1 MTSITRTSNPL
12 SAARRTRTMRRAVLS
27 AALLGGV
34 AGCLDLNVTD
44 PNGLGITTVFTNAAN
59 TEAALI
65 GSWKAYTDVTRGS
78 CPTLPFAVWGDEI
91 TTTSVSYID
100 YSREPRIPIN
110 NRDNLNCT
118 TRYGYWSPF
127 ESSAGARESFQ
138 GIRANNL
145 KFGAITAATPDGA
158 DTPSRLIFAKFIIAI
173 NTLKHGLYFDQAFI
187 ADTAMAPG
195 DRGITFSPSAV
206 VLATARAEL
215 RNIIADARA
224 TTAFTWPAT
233 FINGRAITRDE
244 LIRIAYS
251 YLVKADVYAPRNPA
265 ERATVNWAAVL
276 ARLDSGITRDFGHQ
290 ADPTIAG
297 TSSTYI
303 NNSFA
308 QSTVRISNRLLG
320 PADTSGQ
327 YQLWHSQ
334 PLSNRTAFTITT
346 PDRRIH
352 GATNAVTGTRF
363 IRLTTTMGSATN
375 GPYLTSS
382 YRSIRYLNTA
392 ADSGNRAFVLELS
405 LDEMKFIRA
414 EALWRLGRSVEAA
427 ALINPTRLAA
437 NLKAVD
443 ANGPPAG
450 RDCVPKKVNGTC
462 GDLFDAIQYEKRIE
476 LYPYQAEVTWF
487 DARGWGKLVQGTP
500 FQLPVSGRELITQG
514 LPFYTFGGVGMPG
527 GAP

>member
-65 GSWKAYTDVTRGS
+65 GSWKAYTDVNRGS

-100 YSREPRIPIN
+100 YSMEPRIPIN

-173 NTLKHGLYFDQAFI
+173 NTFKHGLYFDQAFI
-187 ADTAMAPG
+187 ADTAMTPG

-276 ARLDSGITRDFGHQ
+276 ARLIPASPATSGIRPTRRSRE
-290 ADPTIAG
+290 PPRR
-297 TSSTYI
+297 TS
-303 NNSFA
+303 
-308 QSTVRISNRLLG
+308 
-320 PADTSGQ
+320 
-327 YQLWHSQ
+327 
-334 PLSNRTAFTITT
+334 TT
-346 PDRRIH
+346 RSRRVPC
-352 GATNAVTGTRF
+352 A
-363 IRLTTTMGSATN
+363 SAT
-375 GPYLTSS
+375 GY
-382 YRSIRYLNTA
+382 
-392 ADSGNRAFVLELS
+392 
-405 LDEMKFIRA
+405 
-414 EALWRLGRSVEAA
+414 
-427 ALINPTRLAA
+427 
-437 NLKAVD
+437 
-443 ANGPPAG
+443 
-450 RDCVPKKVNGTC
+450 
-462 GDLFDAIQYEKRIE
+462 
-476 LYPYQAEVTWF
+476 
-487 DARGWGKLVQGTP
+487 
-500 FQLPVSGRELITQG
+500 SGRPIRPDSISSGIHSRFPTAQRSPSPRRTVASMG
-514 LPFYTFGGVGMPG
+514 RPTP
-527 GAP
+527 